1 MLGTELTPVIEQ
13 QSLGNKVVSVE
24 HIQFM
29 RSRNIEFNCQKLK
42 PRTKFFAFFDG
53 INIPTKL
60 ITPKVVGVIKD
71 PSTDGQTNNIPFQIG
86 ETVYVKKGNGKF
98 RFKARVSILT
108 RVLQSILLM
117 ALT

>member
-1 MLGTELTPVIEQ
+1 
-13 QSLGNKVVSVE
+13 
-24 HIQFM
+24 M

-71 PSTDGQTNNIPFQIG
+71 PSTDG
-86 ETVYVKKGNGKF
+86 
-98 RFKARVSILT
+98 
-108 RVLQSILLM
+108 
-117 ALT
+117 